1 MPLKI
6 AGIENIDDLMNHKN
20 VMESFRNY
28 QNKILQQNNFTQP
41 VAGIDI
47 NGQF

>member
-6 AGIENIDDLMNHKN
+6 DGSGLDDLMNHKH

-28 QNKILQQNNFTQP
+28 QIKLLQTGTLQLDAPLQQ
-41 VAGIDI
+41 
-47 NGQF
+47 